1 MADNVRD
8 ELAGTLKSI
17 LDTGKYSDLIIT
29 CKGNT
34 YNVHKSI
41 VCARSGFFE
50 RAENFPGKES
60 SEGKIDLPEDEPAVV
75 NLLIQYLYGGE
86 YDPKLPDGGCSAEVT
101 EIQYTGDRDS
111 YYHYKFPHTCGSNG
125 CAARNSPDG
134 NAEQLLLHAKM
145 YEIGDKYDVI
155 GLKQLAREKFLRASA
170 KYWDSK
176 HFAPAAHYAFSTTPE
191 DDKGLRNAISNIV
204 SQHMGLLNK
213 PAVEALLTEFNGL
226 AVGTHAMAATFSGQ
240 LLTSVDNLLNSGEY
254 SDLTI
259 ICGDETHKVHKA
271 IVCSRCD
278 FFERAERFPVGREAA
293 EGTINLPE
301 DEPKII
307 ALLLEFLYTGEYTPK
322 LIGQI
327 VPSFPHSC
335 FNTCKK
341 VLCLHH
347 ACSWHCQCRCRN
359 FTCASCPPETRQPV
373 PGTLQGGEDQLL
385 LHAKLY
391 SLADK
396 YNVQGLQDL
405 AKLKFDC
412 ASKVFWMSSVF
423 GSVAEHV
430 FTSTPDKDVGL
441 RSIVKKTLVENRL
454 PLMKQPTIQTFLM
467 KRPEMMLELLKQ

>member
-86 YDPKLPDGGCSAEVT
+86 YDPKLPDGGCSTEVT
-101 EIQYTGDRDS
+101 EIKYTGHRNS

-125 CAARNSPDG
+125 CAARNVCDHHACGSEPDCRSCGPRCKDFVCESCCPNARPIALPSPDG

-226 AVGTHAMAATFSGQ
+226 AVG
-240 LLTSVDNLLNSGEY
+240 
-254 SDLTI
+254 
-259 ICGDETHKVHKA
+259 
-271 IVCSRCD
+271 
-278 FFERAERFPVGREAA
+278 
-293 EGTINLPE
+293 
-301 DEPKII
+301 
-307 ALLLEFLYTGEYTPK
+307 
-322 LIGQI
+322 
-327 VPSFPHSC
+327 
-335 FNTCKK
+335 
-341 VLCLHH
+341 
-347 ACSWHCQCRCRN
+347 
-359 FTCASCPPETRQPV
+359 
-373 PGTLQGGEDQLL
+373 
-385 LHAKLY
+385 
-391 SLADK
+391 
-396 YNVQGLQDL
+396 
-405 AKLKFDC
+405 
-412 ASKVFWMSSVF
+412 
-423 GSVAEHV
+423 
-430 FTSTPDKDVGL
+430 
-441 RSIVKKTLVENRL
+441 
-454 PLMKQPTIQTFLM
+454 
-467 KRPEMMLELLKQ
+467 LLKMRAKDLGWIKA